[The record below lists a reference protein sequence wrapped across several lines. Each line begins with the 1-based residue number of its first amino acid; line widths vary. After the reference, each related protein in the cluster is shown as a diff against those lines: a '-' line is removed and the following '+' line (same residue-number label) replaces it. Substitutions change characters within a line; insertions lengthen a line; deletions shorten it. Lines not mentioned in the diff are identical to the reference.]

1 MEPMKGK
8 RWLDLVEEEQA
19 RFSAALVPHKSL
31 IQSLENELLRQNT
44 KHESF
49 TYHDF
54 EIKETNTLHYEWH
67 FKGTD
72 KSCADLDALGSSIW
86 YVEDD
91 GKGAETY
98 ILKHGSWSYNKP
110 VGPFVAVLEDRVYV
124 LESKHDLWYYRLVSL
139 DANTGKDRRVLFEM
153 KDPQWNLALIKG
165 QNKCLF
171 LLGNN
176 AGKQRL
182 WYIKSGT
189 LVEVGHKYQSF
200 VPIGF
205 LHDTCCFFGL
215 PANSKQYEAIG
226 LELDIQDQIPEYY
239 SLRDKIFVTRSY
251 GERTI
256 HYSDGKKRTV
266 LGSVKP
272 NLFLDWQGELTDL
285 KIHECGGSRYFVKSK
300 DGTNVPYVIIQGHRP
315 TQGLIVIGYGAYG
328 LPTHMNTERWLPL
341 LRRGYTLCYALVR
354 GGGDHDD
361 AWAEAARRDQKVKSV
376 EDFEAVIQ
384 SSQTKTGV
392 KPENTII
399 YGRSAGGYLVGA
411 TLSRNATG
419 DLFSSLYTEVP
430 YLDVLS
436 TASNRRLP
444 LTQLEYEEFGDPL
457 HKAKDAAA
465 LLRLSPMNTI
475 PESGAPSVFVLCRTG
490 LNDKEVFAYES
501 VKWITRLRENEGKPK
516 LLAISQGEGHFV
528 SGRSSFRQRAEDM
541 ALLFIAS
548 RRNSGLQTKKY
559 KHQIYNMALTRRNRR
574 NRKNNMSR
582 KNRKNN
588 NMMGGRRRNRKNNTM
603 MGGRKRRGSR
613 RNRKNNV

>member
-1 MEPMKGK
+1 M
-8 RWLDLVEEEQA
+8 
-19 RFSAALVPHKSL
+19 
-31 IQSLENELLRQNT
+31 
-44 KHESF
+44 
-49 TYHDF
+49 
-54 EIKETNTLHYEWH
+54 
-67 FKGTD
+67 
-72 KSCADLDALGSSIW
+72 
-86 YVEDD
+86 
-91 GKGAETY
+91 
-98 ILKHGSWSYNKP
+98 
-110 VGPFVAVLEDRVYV
+110 
-124 LESKHDLWYYRLVSL
+124 
-139 DANTGKDRRVLFEM
+139 
-153 KDPQWNLALIKG
+153 
-165 QNKCLF
+165 
-171 LLGNN
+171 LGNN

-315 TQGLIVIGYGAYG
+315 TQGLLVIGYGAYG